1 MVGIYRIFLQTFE
14 REANFATEI
23 RRNLIQTQP
32 DSDTIGF
39 RRKLIQP
46 KPKLATL
53 NRKNLNYYE
62 SQKVIVTIASGSGF
76 YFPYIVCKCR
86 HFE

>member
-1 MVGIYRIFLQTFE
+1 M
-14 REANFATEI
+14 
-23 RRNLIQTQP
+23 
-32 DSDTIGF
+32 
-39 RRKLIQP
+39 IQP